1 MKTQNMSKS
10 LVGLRGMIFIV
21 GIALFGI
28 SVMCNFLLYSSF
40 SDDILYKSTYSS
52 MGIAFDITK
61 LCMAFSIGLC
71 FYALRAY
78 IFAVIAASFWVLL
91 TVISI
96 ISAFGFMAV
105 VNNAMESAALV
116 SSTIFKSTE
125 AALDSVQ
132 IRLNGLSQY
141 ADSTLA
147 TQAQR
152 KVDSLSTQLETF
164 KQSTAKNSAGSSAGS
179 IVSRVGDC
187 TGGGYYVKT
196 YCPRINNIE
205 SQIVAQKVIVDGHRA
220 YLGALSVKESRLSEM
235 SSLNISNANITSHI
249 HPMFIGLA
257 ALFKT
262 SANQMKYYFLIVSSI
277 LCELLGS
284 FSLVL
289 FSRLGVLDDYAP
301 YTSNLV
307 SEPAKPVTPVTHSVP
322 EDKSSNDKK
331 VSDEEEIPDHF
342 LKKTTE
348 QALKRGDISCNQDDI
363 SNYLDATFNVQP
375 ESEVINGWM
384 KEWFVNHPST

>member
-78 IFAVIAASFWVLL
+78 IFAAIAASFWVLL
-91 TVISI
+91 TLISI

-116 SSTIFKSTE
+116 SSTVFKSTE
-125 AALDSVQ
+125 AALDDVQ
-132 IRLNGLSQY
+132 TKLNELSQH

-147 TQAQR
+147 AQAQR
-152 KVDSLSTQLETF
+152 QINSLNTQLETF
-164 KQSTAKNSAGSSAGS
+164 KQGIAKNFAGSNAGS
-179 IVSRVGDC
+179 IASRIGDC
-187 TGGGYYVKT
+187 TGNGYYIRT
-196 YCPRINNIE
+196 YCPQISQIE
-205 SQIVAQKVIVDGHRA
+205 SQIVVQKVIVDGHQA
-220 YLGALSVKESRLSEM
+220 YLGALFAKESRLSEM

-348 QALKRGDISCNQDDI
+348 QALERGDISCNQNDI
-363 SNYLDATFNVQP
+363 SNYLNATFNVQP
-375 ESEVINGWM
+375 EPKVINGWM